1 MIHTHP
7 GPWLTRFL
15 KKFVFDF
22 AEIFDHEVR
31 QCFSGVQI
39 WVRIMKKIVWIEVG
53 NLVTDSLY
61 CKFYICA
68 AMANSMKSTLGR
80 IQNTVVREKAHRE
93 EREKMGQLKFL
104 FKKCPGKLCKKYF
117 WTFFILSLTAETN
130 GSDAK
135 PKRKQLCQL
144 LQQLQL
150 TAFRE
155 VHIIEKL
162 PLCSTLV

>member
-1 MIHTHP
+1 
-7 GPWLTRFL
+7 
-15 KKFVFDF
+15 
-22 AEIFDHEVR
+22 
-31 QCFSGVQI
+31 
-39 WVRIMKKIVWIEVG
+39 MKKMEVE
-53 NLVTDSLY
+53 NLVTNSLY